1 MPAGVPALPDKFLI
15 QTSKVLDW
23 CIDFSEEAPSVWLV
37 TKTVWFKLLAPA
49 QEYASTWAG
58 LQQKYD
64 LCVRAARALKAAPE
78 LPARQQLPHVLKA
91 GVSGTSSKVYDAK
104 SWEQHSAF
112 LAEQLESLYQVSLRQ
127 LSSAQLTPCSAA
139 AGRSSHWRAAGAR
152 QAGPGPPVPLAV
164 LACCLRPFP
173 HY

>member
-1 MPAGVPALPDKFLI
+1 MHLLTATAMTMHAPDATLPLMPAGVPALPDKFII

-23 CIDFSEEAPSVWLV
+23 CIDFSETAPSVWLV
-37 TKTVWFKLLAPA
+37 TKTAWFKLLMPA
-49 QEYASTWAG
+49 QEYASTYAG

-104 SWEQHSAF
+104 AWEQHSAF

-127 LSSAQLTPCSAA
+127 PTACSAA
-139 AGRSSHWRAAGAR
+139 PGRAATLVSSR
-152 QAGPGPPVPLAV
+152 
-164 LACCLRPFP
+164 C
-173 HY
+173 